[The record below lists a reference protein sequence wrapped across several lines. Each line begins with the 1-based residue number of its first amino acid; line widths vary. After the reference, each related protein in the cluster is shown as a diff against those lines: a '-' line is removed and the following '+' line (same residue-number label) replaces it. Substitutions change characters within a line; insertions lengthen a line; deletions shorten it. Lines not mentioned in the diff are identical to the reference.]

1 MSFPI
6 IFFLHNRFDYFMGFT
21 TRLLLSVAL
30 LGGSQ
35 AARAQQSSV
44 PFTAD
49 RFPNKAALKIATR
62 AIKDGEEF
70 YKETPPRYALALAQF
85 LEAQKLNPNNAPLNL
100 RLGDCY
106 LNLGDKATALPLLQ
120 KATALESGPAPRT
133 HYVLARAYQLT
144 ARWSEAIKEYERSK
158 PVAVGPAKKGQPI
171 DATVA
176 EVNRRIVEC
185 KVGQSLMARPTR
197 VFIDNLGPG
206 LNSPEADQ
214 GPVVTADESVLFLTS
229 RRNGSTGGEKDGK
242 DARATADIYQSLWD
256 GVNKTW
262 GPARNPNTPLNS
274 NGHDV
279 VVALSPDGQRMLL
292 HPDNESGDLSEARLT
307 PTGWSKPKALSSH
320 INTKYRESSAAYSPD
335 GRYVYFVSDKPE
347 GSLGGTD
354 IYKAEIDGKATPV
367 NLGANINTASNEE
380 GVFLAADGKTLYFSS
395 QAHNTMGGYDI
406 FKSTYENGKWGEPV
420 NLGWPIN
427 SPDDDMS
434 FVTSASG
441 RFGYFA
447 SDRPGGVGDKDIY
460 RVTFLGDE
468 KQPLLNQED
477 RLLAAHPV
485 AVRQPLPPLKV
496 PIVTPEVTVLKGI
509 VTDIVSRQ
517 HVQAQIDVLD
527 NVTGQVLTS
536 LQSTAAGK
544 YLVSLPSGTNYGLVV
559 RHEGHIFHSENV
571 NLPPSTGYAQVV
583 RDIRLQR
590 LEPGSN
596 IVLNN
601 VFFDPGKDK
610 LRPESTPELERLLK
624 LMNDESRLKI
634 HVCGHTDNVG
644 TTDAKQDLSQ
654 RRAQSVA
661 TYLIDHKIKPERLKC
676 TGYGD
681 TIPMASNATE
691 PGRAINRRTEFKV
704 LSK

>member
-1 MSFPI
+1 
-6 IFFLHNRFDYFMGFT
+6 MGFT
-21 TRLLLSVAL
+21 TRFSLLAALLSGTAVLAC
-30 LGGSQ
+30 
-35 AARAQQSSV
+35 AQSV
-44 PFTAD
+44 PFTPD
-49 RFPNKAALKIATR
+49 RFPNKTALKIAVR

-120 KATALESGPAPRT
+120 KAVSLESGPAPRT

-144 ARWSEAIKEYERSK
+144 AKWSEAMKEYERAK
-158 PVAVGPAKKGQPI
+158 PVAVGPAKKGQPV
-171 DATVA
+171 DASVA
-176 EVNRRIVEC
+176 EVNRRIAEC
-185 KVGQSLMARPTR
+185 KAGQSLVARPTR

-206 LNSPEADQ
+206 LNSPEADL
-214 GPVVTADESVLFLTS
+214 GPVVTADESVLFMTS
-229 RRNGSTGGEKDGK
+229 RRAGSTGGDKDPK

-256 GVNKTW
+256 AVNKTW
-262 GPARNPNTPLNS
+262 GPARNPNAPLNS
-274 NGHDV
+274 GGHDA
-279 VVALSPDGQRMLL
+279 VVALSSDGQRMLL
-292 HPDNESGDLSEARLT
+292 HPDNEAGDLSEARIT
-307 PTGWSKPKALSSH
+307 PTGWSKPRALGSH
-320 INTKYRESSAAYSPD
+320 INTKYRESSATYSSD

-354 IYKAEIDGKATPV
+354 IYKAEIEGKTPPV
-367 NLGANINTASNEE
+367 NLGANINTAYNEE

-395 QAHNTMGGYDI
+395 QGHGTMGGYDI
-406 FKSTYENGKWGEPV
+406 FKSVFQNGKWGEPV

-434 FVTSASG
+434 FTASASG

-447 SDRPGGVGDKDIY
+447 SDRPGGLGDKDIY
-460 RVTFLGDE
+460 RVTLLGDE

-477 RLLAAHPV
+477 RLLAVRQV
-485 AVRQPLPPLKV
+485 AMRQPLPALKV
-496 PIVTPEVTVLKGI
+496 PVVTPEVTVLKGI

-527 NVTGQVLTS
+527 NVTGQVITTQ
-536 LQSTAAGK
+536 QSTAAGK

-559 RHEGHIFHSENV
+559 RHEGHLFHSENV

-583 RDIRLQR
+583 RNMRLQR
-590 LEPGSN
+590 MEPGSN

-610 LRPESTPELERLLK
+610 IRPESTMEMERLLK
-624 LMNDESRLKI
+624 LLNDESKLKI

-644 TTDAKQDLSQ
+644 QLDANKDLSQ
-654 RRAQSVA
+654 RRAQAVV
-661 TYLIDHKIKPERLKC
+661 TYLLDHKVKPERLKC

-691 PGRAINRRTEFKV
+691 AGRAINRRTEFKV